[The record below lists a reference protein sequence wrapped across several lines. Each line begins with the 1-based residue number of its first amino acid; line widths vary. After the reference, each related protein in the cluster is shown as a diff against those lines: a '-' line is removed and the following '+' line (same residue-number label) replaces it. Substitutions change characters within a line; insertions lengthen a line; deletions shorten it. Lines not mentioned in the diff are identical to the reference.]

1 MGVGVFASCE
11 RLRHLTTQL
20 TAACSYRGARMPPA
34 GLRPERARRINSTRV
49 FITHVRPRRR
59 QPATSPDANEPVLA
73 SRRPSISACLSS
85 PASFPSSRRPSVLP
99 PDNSFFICPKQIFFP
114 LLPFSSVLSVRAR
127 QRGVSPPATSS
138 FTPRRILSECI

>member
-49 FITHVRPRRR
+49 FITHVQPRRR

-99 PDNSFFICPKQIFFP
+99 PDNSFFICPKQFF
-114 LLPFSSVLSVRAR
+114 
-127 QRGVSPPATSS
+127 SPPFALFLCPLRPGTTMRGFTSRCVLVYTQANS
-138 FTPRRILSECI
+138 L

>member
-11 RLRHLTTQL
+11 RLRHLTKQL

-34 GLRPERARRINSTRV
+34 GLRPERARRINSIRV
-49 FITHVRPRRR
+49 FITHVQPRRR

-85 PASFPSSRRPSVLP
+85 LP
-99 PDNSFFICPKQIFFP
+99 PPSRQPTVPPSYSQTTHS
-114 LLPFSSVLSVRAR
+114 SSVLSNFFSPFALFLCPLRPGTTT
-127 QRGVSPPATSS
+127 RGFTSRYVLVYTQANS
-138 FTPRRILSECI
+138 L